1 MRYPPI
7 IANNDGINLNY
18 FRNSFNIN
26 PRINTSS
33 GKASYNTAKRQL
45 NKNIAQIC
53 ISVLT
58 LTFCIKPVLIPITN
72 TINVIKNG
80 SVNAM
85 IKSHLLLYPFNL
97 ISFKMS
103 GFFE

>member
-7 IANNDGINLNY
+7 IANNNGWINNDGINLNY

-33 GKASYNTAKRQL
+33 GKTSYNTAKRQL

-72 TINVIKNG
+72 TINVIKM
-80 SVNAM
+80 VVPM
-85 IKSHLLLYPFNL
+85 L
-97 ISFKMS
+97 
-103 GFFE
+103 